1 MQRGDTV
8 NKLEIERFTTILL
21 SKQAEL
27 SGSIRTR
34 DEIII
39 EKAADA
45 LDAVQQMSERELAI
59 RSLDRN
65 SNGLR
70 QIRNALHR
78 IANDT
83 YGICL
88 NCDEDISPKRLTA
101 VPWAAFCIR
110 CQERIDRRE
119 IEIDEKLEL
128 QSLAA

>member
-1 MQRGDTV
+1 MERGDIL

-27 SGSIRTR
+27 SGSIRAR

-39 EKAADA
+39 EKAADE
-45 LDAVQQMSERELAI
+45 LDAVQQMGERELAI

-70 QIRNALHR
+70 QIRNALQR

-88 NCDEDISPKRLTA
+88 NCDENISPKRLTA
-101 VPWAAFCIR
+101 VPWAAFCIG

-119 IEIDEKLEL
+119 IEIDEKPEL